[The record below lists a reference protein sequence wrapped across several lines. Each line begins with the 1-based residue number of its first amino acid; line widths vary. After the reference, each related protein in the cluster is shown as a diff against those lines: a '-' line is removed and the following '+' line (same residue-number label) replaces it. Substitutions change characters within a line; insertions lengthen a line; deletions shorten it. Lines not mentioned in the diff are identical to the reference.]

1 MMIPIFAVNFI
12 STKYLQLCTVTFG
25 NIIRYMCIAAAG
37 NCHLHALIH
46 RCIAATNA
54 SYSTEMSHK
63 NYLKYIMKYN

>member
-25 NIIRYMCIAAAG
+25 NIIPHMCIAAAG
-37 NCHLHALIH
+37 NCALIH

-63 NYLKYIMKYN
+63 TNYY